1 MGCWWPLSLEGHL
14 LVPRRTPYV
23 TMILDAL
30 CHGSCP
36 LRQSLQDLAPAV
48 SLGFR
53 CSRPGDVPKD
63 VLVLWLSKVVTW
75 PEYFWEQLLCGP
87 EQLLAFTE
95 PEGLNQSLLKAR
107 AHVPSSRAPVKGGTL
122 WAQ

>member
-1 MGCWWPLSLEGHL
+1 MEIDFGL
-14 LVPRRTPYV
+14 LVAPEPGRTSPGPQKDSICYHDIGHFV
-23 TMILDAL
+23 PWELSSQAEPPGL
-30 CHGSCP
+30 SPCC
-36 LRQSLQDLAPAV
+36 
-48 SLGFR
+48 F
-53 CSRPGDVPKD
+53 PGDVPKD